1 MAHLLR
7 HAAAGVLFICAT
19 WIHCTRVILTNKHR
33 LNCHV
38 EGLPQDLDRKTS
50 YGIIANHQT
59 WVDVFI
65 LFYLFEGK
73 IAFPRFFIKE
83 KIMWFPILS
92 AGFAALNFPVVKR
105 YTHEQRQKQPG
116 LSGID
121 LEMTKKACEI
131 FRHES
136 TSIVIFL
143 EGTRFTA
150 EKHAEQQ
157 SPYVHLL
164 KPKAG
169 GLAAMLSVMGEH
181 LDCLLDVTIVYEDKK
196 RATFWQ
202 LLSQQHMNVSVLVKK
217 RMITPDLIGDYQ
229 NDPALRAHFQQWLNA
244 CWQEKD
250 AFISKVNHD
259 ILAQK
264 ITH

>member
-1 MAHLLR
+1 
-7 HAAAGVLFICAT
+7 
-19 WIHCTRVILTNKHR
+19 
-33 LNCHV
+33 
-38 EGLPQDLDRKTS
+38 
-50 YGIIANHQT
+50 
-59 WVDVFI
+59 
-65 LFYLFEGK
+65 
-73 IAFPRFFIKE
+73 
-83 KIMWFPILS
+83 
-92 AGFAALNFPVVKR
+92 
-105 YTHEQRQKQPG
+105 
-116 LSGID
+116 
-121 LEMTKKACEI
+121 
-131 FRHES
+131 
-136 TSIVIFL
+136 
-143 EGTRFTA
+143 
-150 EKHAEQQ
+150 
-157 SPYVHLL
+157 
-164 KPKAG
+164 
-169 GLAAMLSVMGEH
+169 MLSVMGEH